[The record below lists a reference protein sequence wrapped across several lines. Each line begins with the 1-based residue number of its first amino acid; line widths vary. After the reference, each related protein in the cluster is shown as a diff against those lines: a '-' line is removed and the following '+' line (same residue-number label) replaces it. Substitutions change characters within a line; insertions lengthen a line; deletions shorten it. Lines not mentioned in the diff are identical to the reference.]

1 MKIAIIADDLTGA
14 CDTGVQ
20 LVHYG
25 IDASVIIQNSNNIKS
40 QATIF
45 NTDSRAL
52 GKKHAY
58 DKVSKISK
66 EIDRDKV
73 DILYK
78 KIDSTMR
85 GNIGSELNAIYD
97 QFHPDFV
104 LITPAHP
111 NNGRIVQEGIHYFN
125 GVPLSETEV
134 AKDLKTPVNE
144 SNIAK
149 LIKQSSNRLVRH
161 INYEMLRK
169 DKSYLLKV
177 LADWKKQG
185 IYYITVDAVVEGDL
199 HRILQLLDSEYSFI
213 LCGSAGLI
221 NYLPEKYGYK
231 LVPYNKRPFIK
242 HSPALFVIG
251 SVSER
256 GRIQLNQL
264 LKNRDVIG
272 VEMNT
277 MEIIKGGRA
286 KDQEINRMYSEM
298 TLAFKERKTCAL
310 YSSNNVENTKIIGQ
324 ELGISNI
331 EISNIISNELG
342 NIATK
347 MIKENNIENLFL
359 TGGDTAQQVFTKLGI
374 ARYELIGELELGVP
388 IGEID
393 YSPPIN
399 TMTKA
404 GNFGTTNVMTKAF
417 NYFQNKVNI

>member
-20 LVHYG
+20 LVNYG
-25 IDASVIIQNSNNIKS
+25 IDASVVIQNSNNIKS

-58 DKVSKISK
+58 EKVSKISR
-66 EIDRDKV
+66 EIDKENL

-85 GNIGSELNAIYD
+85 GNIGSELNAVYD
-97 QFHPDFV
+97 QFQPDFV

-134 AKDLKTPVNE
+134 AKDLKTPVTE
-144 SNIAK
+144 SNIMK
-149 LIKQSSNRLVRH
+149 LVEQSSNRQVKH

-169 DKSYLLKV
+169 NKSYLLKV
-177 LADWKKQG
+177 LADWNKQG
-185 IYYITVDAVVEGDL
+185 IYYITIDAVVEEDL

-221 NYLPEKYGYK
+221 NYVPEKYGYK
-231 LVPYNKRPFIK
+231 LAPYNEKSFMK

-256 GRIQLNQL
+256 GRSQLNHL

-272 VEMNT
+272 VEMDA
-277 MEIIKGGRA
+277 MEIIKEGRA

-298 TLAFKERKTCAL
+298 TLAFKEKKTCAL
-310 YSSNNVENTKIIGQ
+310 YSSNNVENTKVIGQ

-342 NIATK
+342 SIATK
-347 MIKENNIENLFL
+347 MIKENNVAKLFL

-393 YSPPIN
+393 YSPLIN
-399 TMTKA
+399 TITKA